1 LQNDNNVNSSSS
13 PSSKSPYSL
22 LDPNPSLID
31 ENGNLVND
39 ISKAARITTYRKGTI
54 ADGVSKLILLI
65 DSNSPLQFSINRTKP
80 DDLVNGMLSS
90 LSQSNVNN
98 LSSTDDVSPQNIS
111 NGKSIVAAV
120 YTPPN
125 SFH

>member
-1 LQNDNNVNSSSS
+1 
-13 PSSKSPYSL
+13 
-22 LDPNPSLID
+22 
-31 ENGNLVND
+31 
-39 ISKAARITTYRKGTI
+39 
-54 ADGVSKLILLI
+54 
-65 DSNSPLQFSINRTKP
+65 
-80 DDLVNGMLSS
+80 MLSS

-125 SFH
+125 SFHQDKIDCRTIIINVNESNANDADASTLYKIPIQLRRPPVVLIHGVWTNSYAT